1 MESKIRFEPKNGET
15 RIIEKFLLFPKDLPI
30 SMCSSSFKTK
40 WLQKV
45 KIFQKYIE
53 FFGNNYGDYICDW
66 QDQYWVE

>member
-30 SMCSSSFKTK
+30 SICSSAFKTK

-45 KIFQKYIE
+45 KILQIYEELGGVGGYWCGWI
-53 FFGNNYGDYICDW
+53 DAS
-66 QDQYWVE
+66 WVE